1 MPNRRTAILIL
12 ATALT
17 LLGAALAHWSYLRL
31 AQAEL
36 VAHDFLARN
45 GRRTETNPKLIFL
58 AIDNASISIDAK
70 SDLESLF
77 HIKDEASPEA
87 RALKMMSQSWPW
99 PRSIYGLILDRLT
112 AAGAKAVAFD
122 LTFPTP
128 SADDDDFRAALERHA
143 GRVVIGSN
151 FIDTASEEKG
161 SFDVSLTRPS
171 STLIPLT
178 GNPDPRVGFVNF
190 WPDFDGIVRNAQFRT
205 NLAEI
210 LGGAPDPGEPV

>member
-70 SDLESLF
+70 SDLENSAYSLRNE
-77 HIKDEASPEA
+77 D
-87 RALKMMSQSWPW
+87 KMAAMAGAH
-99 PRSIYGLILDRLT
+99 YCLT
-112 AAGAKAVAFD
+112 A
-122 LTFPTP
+122 
-128 SADDDDFRAALERHA
+128 
-143 GRVVIGSN
+143 
-151 FIDTASEEKG
+151 
-161 SFDVSLTRPS
+161 
-171 STLIPLT
+171 
-178 GNPDPRVGFVNF
+178 VG
-190 WPDFDGIVRNAQFRT
+190 
-205 NLAEI
+205 
-210 LGGAPDPGEPV
+210 